1 MNTIKIKLSN
11 REKLEK
17 LYILYENRMYAL
29 AYSIL
34 HNEAQAEDIVHDSF
48 VKLTDYLDK
57 IKNPEDNKT
66 KSLVLKITKNN
77 AINKYHKN
85 QREAW
90 LYDFNDRDDIADPQ
104 DIIDKKLSEIN
115 NISILSNA
123 AKDMPDIYKEV
134 IRLRCYME
142 LSTRE
147 ISDITG
153 LDTATIRKRYERAKK
168 YLYDHIIEQGGCAY
182 EKEKSQF
189 NAQLR

>member
-1 MNTIKIKLSN
+1 MITIKIKLSN
-11 REKLEK
+11 RQKLEK
-17 LYILYENRMYAL
+17 LYVIYENKMYAL

-34 HNEAQAEDIVHDSF
+34 HNKAQAEDIVHDSF

-57 IKNPEDNKT
+57 IKDPDDART
-66 KSLVLKITKNN
+66 KALVLKIVKNN
-77 AINKYHKN
+77 AINRYHKN

-90 LYDFNDRDDIADPQ
+90 LYDFNDNDDIADPH
-104 DIIDKKLSEIN
+104 DVIDKKLTEIN
-115 NISILSNA
+115 NCTILTEA

-134 IRLRCYME
+134 IRMRCYME

-147 ISDITG
+147 IADITG

-168 YLYDHIIEQGGCAY
+168 YLYDHIIDKGGLTY

-189 NAQLR
+189 YAQLR